1 MSESDGWVSFARR
14 AALTGIAT
22 MLPVFVTVAALL
34 FAWSVLSGFLR
45 PIADVVL
52 FFFFGESFPVTVLEV
67 AVGVTLLALTVL
79 VGAVAEARGEASTL
93 AGELESVVAA
103 VPVVGTIYETA
114 GRLSEMFFD
123 NDTGSFQEVVL
134 VELPDDGLHT
144 LGFVTAAPPESVQ
157 DAVDAD
163 LTVFV
168 PLAPNPVMAGFLANV
183 SRDQVTDVDMSVE
196 EGVQSVMTTGV
207 ATGQGFDGDPL
218 GGGDGDGGGEDSSD
232 GEGPLGGLDAEPVTA
247 DEIDGWPRDG

>member
-1 MSESDGWVSFARR
+1 MSESDDWVAFARR
-14 AALTGIAT
+14 AAVTGIAT
-22 MLPVFVTVAALL
+22 MLPVFVTVAALI
-34 FAWSVLSGFLR
+34 FAWSVLSRFLQ
-45 PIADVVL
+45 PVAEVVL
-52 FFFFGESFPVTVLEV
+52 YVFFGESFPVVVLEL
-67 AVGVTLLALTVL
+67 AVGVALLWLTVL
-79 VGAVAEARGEASTL
+79 VGAVAEARSTESFVL
-93 AGELESVVAA
+93 GRLESVVAA
-103 VPVVGTIYETA
+103 VPVLGTVYETA
-114 GRLSEMFFD
+114 GRLSEMFFES
-123 NDTGSFQEVVL
+123 DTGSFREVVL
-134 VELPDDGLHT
+134 VELPDEGLHT

-218 GGGDGDGGGEDSSD
+218 GSADGDD
-232 GEGPLGGLDAEPVTA
+232 GPLGGLDAEPVSA
-247 DEIDGWPRDG
+247 DELDDWPRE

>member
-1 MSESDGWVSFARR
+1 MSESDGWASFARR

-34 FAWSVLSGFLR
+34 FAWGVLSGFLR
-45 PIADVVL
+45 PIADVAL

-93 AGELESVVAA
+93 AGKLESGVAA
-103 VPVVGTIYETA
+103 VPVVGTVYETA
-114 GRLSEMFFD
+114 GRLSEMFFE

-134 VELPDDGLHT
+134 VELPDEGLHT

-218 GGGDGDGGGEDSSD
+218 DGGGDDGSD
-232 GEGPLGGLDAEPVTA
+232 GDGPLGGLDAEPFTA
-247 DEIDGWPRDG
+247 DEVEGWPRDG